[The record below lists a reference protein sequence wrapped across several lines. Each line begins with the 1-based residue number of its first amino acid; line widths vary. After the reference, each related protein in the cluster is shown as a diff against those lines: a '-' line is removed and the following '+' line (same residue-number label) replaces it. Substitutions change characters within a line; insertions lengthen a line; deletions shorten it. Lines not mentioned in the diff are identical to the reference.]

1 MISKIATCA
10 LIAAAALNGAQA
22 ADPKAT
28 VALSSS
34 RGEAFS
40 RADENPIFQFDTVA
54 KTAATTDALA
64 YNDIGGLTAES
75 DALSKNAAAAVSPK
89 AISLSET
96 NLFSFAEQDGST
108 FEFSQSS
115 KADTMGVSDTVAIST
130 GSGNADSGSL
140 GQATAGAFDI
150 AFFDEAVAASL
161 TKVGGRARAG
171 PAAGGA
177 DSETFTVND
186 AFTVE
191 GFNPNFFADAD
202 AIAVGA
208 SNGGACY
215 DLGGDCGILLG
226 D

>member
-1 MISKIATCA
+1 MGMISKIATCA

-40 RADENPIFQFDTVA
+40 RTDENPIFQFDTVA
-54 KTAATTDALA
+54 KTAAKTDALA

-75 DALSKNAAAAVSPK
+75 SALSK
-89 AISLSET
+89 T

-177 DSETFTVND
+177 DSDTFTVND